1 MSRVDSGEGGRGL
14 EQRGVAA
21 IDGLVERIGRMVGW
35 LTLAMVAG
43 TLVVVVMRYGF
54 DRGWIW
60 LQESVTWM
68 HAAVFMLGAA
78 WALRTGDHVRVDIF
92 YRKLPPR
99 GQALVDLAGTL
110 LLLVP
115 LCAFL
120 VWDSRSYVLQS
131 WQIREASREAGGM
144 QGLFLLKSL
153 IPLGMGLVLLQGL
166 SEALRAW
173 RRFAAATGTTD
184 AVRPGPATED

>member
-1 MSRVDSGEGGRGL
+1 MRHSDSGEGGHGL

-21 IDGLVERIGRMVGW
+21 IDGLVERIGKAMGW

-43 TLVVVVMRYGF
+43 TLIVVVMRYGF
-54 DRGWIW
+54 DKGWLW
-60 LQESVTWM
+60 LQESITWM
-68 HAAVFMLGAA
+68 HAAVFMLGAG

-92 YRKLPPR
+92 YRKLPSR

-173 RRFAAATGTTD
+173 RRFAAAGTTGG
-184 AVRPGPATED
+184 AARSGTTAED